1 MQKSMLREKNR
12 LLEHEVFPDKDTLP
26 ARSTMPEKQE
36 VIQWANPGAVGL
48 AGFGFNTILLQ
59 IHNLGLIESAV
70 PLIYGLFWGGIAQI
84 IAGII
89 DARRGDAFGFTAFA
103 SYGAFWLGLSFGFL
117 LQWMGLVQLDNAG
130 LAWLCICWGVF
141 TAYMSIGTFRISR
154 VHVFIFLSLT
164 VLFALLAVHFYTGLS
179 AVLPGIV
186 GIFCGGAA
194 VYASAANVLQSKF
207 NRWVL
212 PMGLL
217 TGK

>member
-1 MQKSMLREKNR
+1 MQKSLLQEKNI
-12 LLEHEVFPDKDTLP
+12 LLEDEVFPEKRP
-26 ARSTMPEKQE
+26 VPEKTE

-59 IHNLGLIESAV
+59 IHNIGLIDSAV

-117 LQWMGLVQLDNAG
+117 LQWIGLVQLDNAG

-141 TAYMSIGTFRISR
+141 TAYMSIGTFKISR
-154 VHVFIFLSLT
+154 VHVFIFFSLS
-164 VLFALLAVHFYTGLS
+164 VLFALLAAHFYAGLP
-179 AVLPGIV
+179 AVIPGVV
-186 GIFCGGAA
+186 GLLCGGAA
-194 VYASAANVLQSKF
+194 VYGSAATVLYTKYG
-207 NRWVL
+207 RWVL
-212 PMGLL
+212 PMGQLSS
-217 TGK
+217 K

>member
-1 MQKSMLREKNR
+1 MQKSLLQEKNI
-12 LLEHEVFPDKDTLP
+12 LLEDEVFPEKRP
-26 ARSTMPEKQE
+26 VPEKTE

-59 IHNLGLIESAV
+59 IHNIGLIDSAV

-117 LQWMGLVQLDNAG
+117 LQWIGLVQLDNAG

-141 TAYMSIGTFRISR
+141 TAYMSIGTFKISR
-154 VHVFIFLSLT
+154 VHVFIFLSLS
-164 VLFALLAVHFYTGLS
+164 VLFALLAAHFYAGLP
-179 AVLPGIV
+179 AVIPGVV
-186 GIFCGGAA
+186 GLLCGGAA
-194 VYASAANVLQSKF
+194 VYGSAATVLYTKYG
-207 NRWVL
+207 RWVL
-212 PMGLL
+212 PMGQLSS
-217 TGK
+217 K